1 MKKIICVV
9 GPTASGKTGLAVKL
23 AKKSNG
29 EIVSADSRQ
38 VYRGLDIGTGKDLGE
53 YSNIKHHLIDICDP
67 EEDFSLFTWLERAK
81 LTVEDILNRGK
92 LPIIVGGTGL
102 YVQAFV
108 EGFEQENEKLNIK
121 SQNDNVKIKK
131 FSRQQL
137 ENKTLTQLQKI
148 LQNIDENVFKKID
161 QKNPHRLIR
170 AIERAQEG
178 IIISKNP
185 PDYEFLQLGIS
196 LPRETLYKKIDQRV
210 DSRFEEGMLEEV
222 AKLLQSGV
230 NPQWLVKLGLEYRII
245 SNFLANNSKFKV
257 LNFNLMSNDQILKS
271 NEFKE
276 MAQELKY
283 KIHAYARRQL
293 IWFRRF
299 PEIKWID
306 NEFEAKKIIKDFLK

>member
-23 AKKSNG
+23 AKKFNG

-38 VYRGLDIGTGKDLGE
+38 IYRGLDIGTGKDLGE
-53 YSNIKHHLIDICDP
+53 YGDIKYHLIDICDP
-67 EEDFSLFTWLERAK
+67 EEDFSLFVWLKRAK
-81 LTVEDILNRGK
+81 ITVEDILGRGK

-108 EGFEQENEKLNIK
+108 EGF
-121 SQNDNVKIKK
+121 
-131 FSRQQL
+131 
-137 ENKTLTQLQKI
+137 TLTQNAKRKTKNYNEKIINYSREELEKFSLKKLQETLKN
-148 LQNIDENVFKKID
+148 LDENVFKKID